1 MLELTNHTF
10 AVFNQPGLYGP
21 NGNST
26 DGFHVSLAWSL
37 TEPSAE
43 DKRKVADEL
52 IAHGMKD
59 GTIVLEG
66 GDGEN
71 TRLRMDVSGIKVKIG
86 NAVHLVELGTGKLE
100 VVELTGKRKASVGS

>member
-1 MLELTNHTF
+1 LELTNRTF

-21 NGNST
+21 TGNST

-43 DKRKVADEL
+43 IKRKITDEL
-52 IAHGMKD
+52 VAHGMKD
-59 GTIVLEG
+59 GRFVPER
-66 GDGEN
+66 GDGEHG
-71 TRLRMDVSGIKVKIG
+71 RLQMEVSGIKVKIG
-86 NAVHLVELGTGKLE
+86 NAVHLVELGTGKPE